1 MDIRSELIA
10 RVLEAILK
18 LSSAESPITIDE
30 LLEETL
36 ISREQLEK
44 ILKILDLSPCE
55 LRLTEEARIR
65 AILRGLEFG
74 VEGKYLAK
82 YLSWKS
88 FEKLIAE
95 ILRKAGYS
103 SEWNLTISSREGRI
117 QIDIL
122 AYYGNLMLLIDC
134 KHWNRPPPPSAELKI
149 LESQERRIIFLR
161 KLIEKMR
168 FEGDLQ
174 TIYLVPVVLSLYQ
187 PSKPILRGHIF
198 SSISSFKAALEYI
211 QDAYFQLRHE
221 KIRIPRAMSISTLV
235 KRLKGA
241 NAF

>member
-1 MDIRSELIA
+1 MNIRSEIIA

-18 LSSAESPITIDE
+18 LSSAKSPVTIDE

-44 ILKILDLSPCE
+44 ILKILDLPPYE

-74 VEGKYLAK
+74 VEGKHLAK
-82 YLSWKS
+82 YLNWKG

-95 ILRKAGYS
+95 ILRRAGYS

-122 AYYGNLMLLIDC
+122 
-134 KHWNRPPPPSAELKI
+134 
-149 LESQERRIIFLR
+149 
-161 KLIEKMR
+161 
-168 FEGDLQ
+168 
-174 TIYLVPVVLSLYQ
+174 
-187 PSKPILRGHIF
+187 
-198 SSISSFKAALEYI
+198 
-211 QDAYFQLRHE
+211 
-221 KIRIPRAMSISTLV
+221 
-235 KRLKGA
+235 
-241 NAF
+241 